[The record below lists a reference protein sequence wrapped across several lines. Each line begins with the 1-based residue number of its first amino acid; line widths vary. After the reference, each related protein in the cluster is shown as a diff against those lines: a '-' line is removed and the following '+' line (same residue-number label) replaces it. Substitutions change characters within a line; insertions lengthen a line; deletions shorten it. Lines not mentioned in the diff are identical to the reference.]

1 MVIADRRALL
11 SPMSAT
17 YRQVPWGHVPT
28 ATASQ
33 STTFAPVTRTR
44 PLTAPAEVSANT
56 TGSPESLCDQS
67 TPGVRWLAAMPLASG
82 NSRKRDR
89 SDATRQPAAD
99 EESCDGC
106 FASLGQ
112 PSAAASRLTSRA
124 ASRLCEKRPITVGPR
139 GGLTDRDGVVNG
151 QVGTADG

>member
-1 MVIADRRALL
+1 MVIAGRLALL
-11 SPMSAT
+11 SPMSAR
-17 YRQVPWGHVPT
+17 YRQVPWGHAPT

-33 STTFAPVTRTR
+33 STSFAPVMRTR

-67 TPGVRWLAAMPLASG
+67 TPGVRRLAAMPLASG
-82 NSRKRDR
+82 NSRKRDM

-99 EESCDGC
+99 EESCDDC

-112 PSAAASRLTSRA
+112 PSAAASKLTSIA
-124 ASRLCEKRPITVGPR
+124 ASLLCKNRPITIGPR
-139 GGLTDRDGVVNG
+139 GGLTARDRVVNG
-151 QVGTADG
+151 QVGAADG

>member
-1 MVIADRRALL
+1 MVIADRLALL

-17 YRQVPWGHVPT
+17 YKQVPWGHVPT

-33 STTFAPVTRTR
+33 STPLAPLTRTR

-67 TPGVRWLAAMPLASG
+67 TPGVRWLAAIPLASG
-82 NSRKRDR
+82 NSRKRDM
-89 SDATRQPAAD
+89 SDATRQPAVDA
-99 EESCDGC
+99 ESGAVALDC

-112 PSAAASRLTSRA
+112 PTAAASRLISKA
-124 ASRLCEKRPITVGPR
+124 ASR
-139 GGLTDRDGVVNG
+139 
-151 QVGTADG
+151 